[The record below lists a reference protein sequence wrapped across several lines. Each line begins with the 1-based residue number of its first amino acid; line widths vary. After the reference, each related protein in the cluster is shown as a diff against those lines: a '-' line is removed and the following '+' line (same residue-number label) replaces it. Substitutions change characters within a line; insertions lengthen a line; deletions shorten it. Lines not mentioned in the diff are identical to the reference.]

1 MIAIKLL
8 IVDDHE
14 VVRRGLI
21 SLFELYPEIVEIIN
35 EARSEEEAVAKALE
49 FQPDVIIMDVKLSL
63 SGDLKKGSGI
73 SACKR
78 IKEKLPETKV
88 IMLSSFAEEDSIY
101 ESIMAGAS
109 GYLLKGLEGKELIN
123 SIQMV
128 SEGKSLLDPNITA
141 KVFSRMKAMSKKQT
155 LLSELTNQEKELLKL
170 LAQGKNNKEIAE
182 IMLLGE
188 KTVRN
193 YVSQILSKLGVGN
206 RIEAASLV
214 HKNKLFDT

>member
-1 MIAIKLL
+1 VIAIKLL